1 LRSLDLIGRVL
12 RNLRR
17 HNITTSEALDEDVL
31 DELNQ
36 GQNQIISEIN
46 TDKSVTITLLE
57 GIDSYALTTDEETET
72 EETTTMKEFVNY
84 DLIGTKNGV
93 NRVFTFP
100 TMPDQGHAIMV
111 FLNGVKLNRDVEY
124 VITWESTS
132 AYITL
137 LDTITTP
144 PNYDYDALVG
154 DYIDAN
160 YFEEAA

>member
-1 LRSLDLIGRVL
+1 MRSLDLIGRVL

-72 EETTTMKEFVNY
+72 EETTMNDFVNN

-93 NRVFTFP
+93 NTVFTFP
-100 TMPDQGHAIMV
+100 TMPVEGTEMV
-111 FLNGVKLNRDVEY
+111 FLNGVKLNRDVDYTIARGE
-124 VITWESTS
+124 VTAT
-132 AYITL
+132 ITL
-137 LDTITTP
+137 LTIIPTSE
-144 PNYDYDALVG
+144 DYLDS
-154 DYIDAN
+154 N